1 MPLPV
6 TERPASFQCS
16 PLSVLPQVGKRRS
29 PFFLG
34 YQMPTNAIA
43 RSYLFVPANRPER
56 FVKAHASGAD
66 QVILDLE
73 DAVSEGDKDRARHHL
88 SEYLNA
94 GGSGLVRINSTQTRW
109 FEDDL
114 RVCLNPGVQG
124 VVLPK
129 AQSAEQVTLVAVQL
143 PRGVKLLPL
152 IETAAGMT
160 NVNQIA
166 AAPGVER
173 LIFGTVDFRTELGI
187 EGDDQE
193 LLFFRS
199 MLVLASRTA
208 GILAPVDGVTVSI
221 SDADE
226 LRNASER
233 GRRLGFGAKLC
244 IHPSQ
249 VSEVNRA
256 YRPSDAQLAWAERVV
271 EGAKSNPGAFQL
283 DGEMVDA
290 PVIARAVELLKQAGR
305 LAS

>member
-1 MPLPV
+1 M
-6 TERPASFQCS
+6 S
-16 PLSVLPQVGKRRS
+16 
-29 PFFLG
+29 
-34 YQMPTNAIA
+34 TNPIA

-73 DAVSEGDKDRARHHL
+73 DAVSEEDKDRARHL
-88 SEYLNA
+88 LTGYLRA
-94 GGSGLVRINSTQTRW
+94 GGTGLVRINSTQTRW
-109 FEDDL
+109 FEDDML
-114 RVCLNPGVQG
+114 VCLTPGVQG

-129 AQSAEQVTLVAVQL
+129 AESAEQVADVAGRL
-143 PRGVKLLPL
+143 PQGGKLLPL

-160 NVNQIA
+160 NASQIA
-166 AAPGVER
+166 AVKGVER

-187 EGDDQE
+187 EGDDHE

-208 GILAPVDGVTVSI
+208 GIVSPVDGVTVSI

-249 VSEVNRA
+249 VAEVNRA
-256 YRPSDAQLAWAERVV
+256 YRPTDAQLAWAERVV

-290 PVIARAVELLKQAGR
+290 PVIARAVNLLKQAGR
-305 LAS
+305 LES

>member
-1 MPLPV
+1 M
-6 TERPASFQCS
+6 T
-16 PLSVLPQVGKRRS
+16 
-29 PFFLG
+29 
-34 YQMPTNAIA
+34 TNAIA

-56 FVKAHASGAD
+56 FEKAHASGAD

-73 DAVSEGDKDRARHHL
+73 DAVSEGDKDRARHL
-88 SEYLNA
+88 LADYLLA
-94 GGSGLVRINSTQTRW
+94 DGTGLVRVNASQSRW

-114 RVCLNPGVQG
+114 RVCLSPGVKG

-129 AQSAEQVTLVAVQL
+129 AERAEQVAYVAGRL
-143 PRGVKLLPL
+143 PPGVKLLPL

-160 NVNQIA
+160 NVSQIA
-166 AAPGVER
+166 AVQGVER

-208 GILAPVDGVTVSI
+208 GIVAPVDGVTVSI

-226 LRNASER
+226 LRNASAR

-256 YRPSDAQLAWAERVV
+256 YRPSDAQLTWAARVV

-290 PVIARAVELLKQAGR
+290 PVIARAVDLLRQAGR

>member
-1 MPLPV
+1 M
-6 TERPASFQCS
+6 T
-16 PLSVLPQVGKRRS
+16 
-29 PFFLG
+29 
-34 YQMPTNAIA
+34 TNAIA

-56 FVKAHASGAD
+56 FAKAHASGAD

-73 DAVSEGDKDRARHHL
+73 DAVSEGDKERARHIL
-88 SEYLNA
+88 ADYLVS

-114 RVCLNPGVQG
+114 RVCLNSGVRG

-129 AQSAEQVTLVAVQL
+129 TESAEQVALVAAQL
-143 PRGVKLLPL
+143 PQGVKLLPL

-160 NVNQIA
+160 NVNEIA
-166 AAPGVER
+166 AAPRVER

-208 GILAPVDGVTVSI
+208 GIAPPVDGVTVSI
-221 SDADE
+221 ADADE

-256 YRPSDAQLAWAERVV
+256 YRPSDAQLAWAERVA

-290 PVIARAVELLKQAGR
+290 PVIARATDLLKQAGR

>member
-1 MPLPV
+1 M
-6 TERPASFQCS
+6 A
-16 PLSVLPQVGKRRS
+16 
-29 PFFLG
+29 
-34 YQMPTNAIA
+34 TNAIA

-56 FVKAHASGAD
+56 FAKAHASGAD
-66 QVILDLE
+66 QVIIDLE
-73 DAVSEGDKDRARHHL
+73 DAVSEGEKDGARHLL
-88 SEYLNA
+88 SDYLA
-94 GGSGLVRINSTQTRW
+94 SGGTGLVRINATQTRW

-114 RVCLNPGVQG
+114 RVCLNPGVRG
-124 VVLPK
+124 VILPK
-129 AQSAEQVTLVAVQL
+129 TERAEQVSLVAGRL
-143 PRGVKLLPL
+143 PAGVKLLPL
-152 IETAAGMT
+152 IETAAGMASLRE
-160 NVNQIA
+160 IA

-199 MLVLASRTA
+199 MLVLASKAA
-208 GILAPVDGVTVSI
+208 GIAPPVDGVTVSI
-221 SDADE
+221 SDAAE
-226 LRNASER
+226 LRHASER

-249 VSEVNRA
+249 VPEVNQA

-290 PVIARAVELLKQAGR
+290 PVIARALDLLKQAGR